1 MVISEK
7 GTSLRVSSDDLRA
20 LAETIFKKRGVPKKD
35 AVLVADI
42 LIEANLRGH
51 DSHGVIRIPN
61 WVKGLDCG
69 ALKSVCQPLVVRD
82 KGATALINGDSGL
95 GPVVA
100 KKATGL
106 VLQKAKNFGVG
117 LVSVRKAS
125 HIGILQYY
133 SQWLA
138 ENGVIGIVLTNTEP
152 GVAPF
157 GSRQQILG
165 TNPLTISVPSAG
177 TPYLV
182 DMSTSVA
189 ARGKIVNA
197 LERGESI
204 PEGWAIDE
212 KGNPTTNPTDA
223 LKGALLPAGGP
234 KGSALAIMIDFLAG
248 GLAGGS
254 VGTKVSGTMNTD
266 QEITKGDMF
275 LAIDPSSIGSKR
287 RFIGCVEE
295 LASEIHHSQ
304 PLPGTEMVLMPGEFE
319 QIQKKKNLEC
329 GIDIT
334 KRLLAEI
341 QKLAE

>member
-1 MVISEK
+1 MVISKNEN
-7 GTSLRVSSDDLRA
+7 SLYVSSDRLRA
-20 LAETIFKKRGVPKKD
+20 LAETIFRKRDVPRKD

-51 DSHGVIRIPN
+51 HSHGVIRIPS

-69 ALKSVCQPLVVRD
+69 ALKSVCQPSVVRD
-82 KGATALINGDSGL
+82 KGATALIHGDYGL

-100 KKATGL
+100 QKATDL
-106 VLQKAKNFGVG
+106 VLQKAKNFGIG
-117 LVSVRKAS
+117 LVSVSKAS

-138 ENGVIGIVLTNTEP
+138 DKGVIGIVLTNTEP

-157 GSRQQILG
+157 GSRQKILG

-212 KGNPTTNPTDA
+212 DGNPTTNPTDA
-223 LKGALLPAGGP
+223 LQGSLLPAGGP
-234 KGSALAIMIDFLAG
+234 KGSALAVMIDLLAG

-275 LAIDPSSIGSKR
+275 LAIDPGAIGSKQS
-287 RFIGCVEE
+287 FVGCVED

-304 PLPGTEMVLMPGEFE
+304 PLPGVENVLMPGEFE
-319 QIQKKKNLEC
+319 QIQKKKNLKF

-334 KRLLAEI
+334 KKLLAQI
-341 QKLAE
+341 QNLAE